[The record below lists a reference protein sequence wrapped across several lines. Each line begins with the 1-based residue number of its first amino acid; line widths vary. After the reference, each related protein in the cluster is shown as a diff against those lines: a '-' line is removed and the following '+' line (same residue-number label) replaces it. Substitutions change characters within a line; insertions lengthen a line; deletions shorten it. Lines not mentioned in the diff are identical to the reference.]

1 MLMGGHVKKLRSLLL
16 AAVSWIFLASAASA
30 FDLGVFG
37 SFWDT
42 KDADQTYGAGAKLRL
57 GFLELRATYY
67 ADVTADVDPEDL
79 DFEISAIPLEAGIT
93 LKFLKQAVV
102 SPYVGAGGGYYML
115 DTNAGDIDDEVG
127 YYLLGGL
134 DIGQGIVAFNVEGV
148 YRYFEATIDEGQ
160 DFPELEEDVNLDL
173 GGLSINAGVVFRF

>member
-1 MLMGGHVKKLRSLLL
+1 MLAICFWGLL
-16 AAVSWIFLASAASA
+16 AGAASGI
-30 FDLGVFG
+30 DLGVFG
-37 SFWDT
+37 SYWDT

-67 ADVTADVDPEDL
+67 ADVTADVDPEELDL
-79 DFEISAIPLEAGIT
+79 EISAIPLEAGIT
-93 LKFLKQAVV
+93 LKFLKQAAI

-115 DTNAGDIDDEVG
+115 DTNAGDLDDEVG
-127 YYLLGGL
+127 YYLLGGF

-148 YRYFEATIDEGQ
+148 YRYFEATIDEGE